1 MSERLTGAPRNGSVL
16 DLPDLLEDGRSRAP
30 KPRISPTVGRVA
42 WPVVALAFAVWVA
55 TSFWYDAPST
65 PRSPHPSA
73 SVEVREAHQADVG
86 AMLFGAAQREARIRD
101 VPASYRDAAAR
112 ASAMHGGRTPGDF
125 FLALAF
131 HRTWYGE
138 LLTGSEGERY
148 APFGPVQWDPT
159 EFRRYADP
167 GHRDIT
173 DALDSFLAVDN
184 ALHNTHRP
192 DLSNGAFGPARQLG
206 MERGVARSI
215 AEIYDVLD
223 GWGVRAV
230 CSAEPAH
237 ILACGRDGGWIR
249 GTSMT

>member
-1 MSERLTGAPRNGSVL
+1 MSGVPRNGSVM
-16 DLPDLLEDGRSRAP
+16 DLPDLLEDGRSHAGR
-30 KPRISPTVGRVA
+30 PRISSAVGRVA
-42 WPVVALAFAVWVA
+42 WPIVGLALAVWVA
-55 TSFWYDAPST
+55 TSFWSDVPATAPT
-65 PRSPHPSA
+65 PHPSA
-73 SVEVREAHQADVG
+73 PVEVREAHRADVG
-86 AMLFGAAQREARIRD
+86 ATLFGAAQREARIRD

-112 ASAMHGGRTPGDF
+112 ASAMHGSRTPGDF

-173 DALDSFLAVDN
+173 RVLDSFLAVDN
-184 ALHNTHRP
+184 ALHTTHRP
-192 DLSNGAFGPARQLG
+192 DFSKGAFGPSRQLG

-223 GWGVRAV
+223 GWGARAV
-230 CSAEPAH
+230 CSAEPAN

-249 GTSMT
+249 GTSVT

>member
-1 MSERLTGAPRNGSVL
+1 MDP
-16 DLPDLLEDGRSRAP
+16 PDLLEDGRPHARTPGIA
-30 KPRISPTVGRVA
+30 PTVGRVG
-42 WPVVALAFAVWVA
+42 WSIVALAFAVWVA
-55 TSFWYDAPST
+55 TSFWHDVPST

-73 SVEVREAHQADVG
+73 SVDVREAAQTDVD
-86 AMLFGAAQREARIRD
+86 AVLSLAAQREAHIRD

-167 GHRDIT
+167 AHRDIT
-173 DALDSFLAVDN
+173 DVLDSFLAVDN
-184 ALHNTHRP
+184 ALYTTHRP
-192 DLSNGAFGPARQLG
+192 DFSNGAFGPSRQLG
-206 MERGVARSI
+206 MERAVALSI
-215 AEIYDVLD
+215 GEIYDVLD

-230 CSAEPAH
+230 CSSEPND
-237 ILACGRDGGWIR
+237 LPACGRDGGWIR
-249 GTSMT
+249 GTSVT

>member
-1 MSERLTGAPRNGSVL
+1 M
-16 DLPDLLEDGRSRAP
+16 DLPDLLEDGRSHAR
-30 KPRISPTVGRVA
+30 KPRTSPAIGRVA
-42 WPVVALAFAVWVA
+42 WPIVGLAFAVWLA
-55 TSFWYDAPST
+55 ASFWSDVPST
-65 PRSPHPSA
+65 PRSPQPPA
-73 SVEVREAHQADVG
+73 PVDVREAGHADVE
-86 AMLFGAAQREARIRD
+86 ALLFGAAQREARIRD

-138 LLTGSEGERY
+138 LLTGSEGVRY
-148 APFGPVQWDPT
+148 APFGPVQWEPT

-167 GHRDIT
+167 AYRDIT
-173 DALDSFLAVDN
+173 AVLDSFLAVDN
-184 ALHNTHRP
+184 ALHATHRP
-192 DLSNGAFGPARQLG
+192 DFSKGAFGPARQLG

-215 AEIYDVLD
+215 AQIYDVLD

-249 GTSMT
+249 GTSVT